1 MSEIE
6 DSQDASEQDDTQDET
21 TEATEINHEV
31 ASTTEESENSELSEK
46 SFTKETE
53 EEQGEVEDKKQEEI
67 KEKEREEIKE
77 TEREEIKEKEVE
89 KIEETETRETPSHE
103 ETQKETSASAE
114 LATVTRSASSD
125 DGVPVS
131 GVVARQV
138 EPGIGA
144 PLATTVDD
152 GDGQQR
158 RTSSGTS
165 AAVAPKKPLSPFA
178 KFRQLDRQNS
188 ANLSPSPVKSPAT
201 EFRFKFTEPTVR
213 DNAAQIKERLLAWCR
228 SKTKE
233 YENIQLDNFSTSWN
247 NGLAF
252 CALIHH
258 FKPDAF
264 DYNSLRPENRRKN
277 FELAFTKADEV
288 AGIAPLLDVED
299 MVMMQR
305 PDWKCVFTYVQ
316 SIYRRFKDED

>member
-1 MSEIE
+1 MPV
-6 DSQDASEQDDTQDET
+6 
-21 TEATEINHEV
+21 HG
-31 ASTTEESENSELSEK
+31 L
-46 SFTKETE
+46 
-53 EEQGEVEDKKQEEI
+53 
-67 KEKEREEIKE
+67 RPL
-77 TEREEIKEKEVE
+77 
-89 KIEETETRETPSHE
+89 RET
-103 ETQKETSASAE
+103 
-114 LATVTRSASSD
+114 
-125 DGVPVS
+125 
-131 GVVARQV
+131 VV
-138 EPGIGA
+138 EID
-144 PLATTVDD
+144 ATTIITLRPSGALRHHSSFCPPEIASRLGKVDPAGKKLD
-152 GDGQQR
+152 P
-158 RTSSGTS
+158 SSN
-165 AAVAPKKPLSPFA
+165 AKPPPPKKPLSPFA

-188 ANLSPSPVKSPAT
+188 ASLSSSPLKSPGT
-201 EFRFKFTEPTVR
+201 DFRFKFTEPTVR

-233 YENIQLDNFSTSWN
+233 YENVQLENFSTSWN

-258 FKPDAF
+258 FRPDAF

>member
-103 ETQKETSASAE
+103 ETQKETSASE

>member
-1 MSEIE
+1 M
-6 DSQDASEQDDTQDET
+6 
-21 TEATEINHEV
+21 
-31 ASTTEESENSELSEK
+31 SEK
-46 SFTKETE
+46 SSKGSE
-53 EEQGEVEDKKQEEI
+53 E
-67 KEKEREEIKE
+67 EREEIKE
-77 TEREEIKEKEVE
+77 EEGAEIKEKEGEEIKEKKREEIKEVE
-89 KIEETETRETPSHE
+89 ARERLSCE
-103 ETQKETSASAE
+103 ETQKEETSAPAE

-131 GVVARQV
+131 GVAARQA
-138 EPGIGA
+138 EPGTGV
-144 PLATTVDD
+144 PLATTANV
-152 GDGQQR
+152 GDGAQR
-158 RTSSGTS
+158 CVSGGAS
-165 AAVAPKKPLSPFA
+165 VAVAPKKPLSPFA
-178 KFRQLDRQNS
+178 KFRQLDKQHS
-188 ANLSPSPVKSPAT
+188 ASLSPSPVKSPAT

-233 YENIQLDNFSTSWN
+233 YDNVQLDNFSTSWN

-258 FKPDAF
+258 FRPDAF